1 MGLTSEADSILP
13 PALVGGTT
21 PPDNGLGGKL
31 AVRTPPRGGWGKAL
45 MLIVFLTL
53 FPAPF
58 TPGVVLNFV
67 RFVVLPP
74 GDEGRLDVE
83 GARSPLRGS
92 AGVAGVPGV
101 EAALRFASVGM
112 APVLLRVLV
121 VGKAGSA
128 VVGGP

>member
-1 MGLTSEADSILP
+1 
-13 PALVGGTT
+13 
-21 PPDNGLGGKL
+21 
-31 AVRTPPRGGWGKAL
+31 

-53 FPAPF
+53 FPAAF
-58 TPGVVLNFV
+58 TPGVVRNFV

-74 GDEGRLDVE
+74 GEEGRLDVE

-92 AGVAGVPGV
+92 AGVAGV

>member
-1 MGLTSEADSILP
+1 MGLTSEADSILS
-13 PALVGGTT
+13 PALFGGTT

-31 AVRTPPRGGWGKAL
+31 AVRTPPRGGCGKAL

-53 FPAPF
+53 FPAAF
-58 TPGVVLNFV
+58 TPGVVRNFV

-74 GDEGRLDVE
+74 GEEGRLDVE

-92 AGVAGVPGV
+92 AGVAGV